1 MMDNITESVGNTYIF
16 ANVKGGC
23 GKTNLNYQLSN
34 MLVSKGYKVLCVDGD
49 PQHNLTKALTGKTP
63 EKGLMELLCG
73 ECEFS
78 DVIVQPYPDSQ
89 LLQNLYLLP
98 CNYELFFFTNDDAEE
113 DKSEKTKKSLLLK
126 NIFDKAKA
134 DGNLDYDF
142 IFFDTNPSISLITT
156 NILIYAQ
163 NIVGVFDASLDSI
176 EGFQFLESRI
186 VKPIQTKINPDLKLF
201 GMIINNSDKRTTFS
215 TAVFKAIIRLY
226 GDLVFDESITPS
238 TKNKQSRAVRIPLVE
253 YEPKHPSTLQF
264 NTLAEEFL
272 KRVGEING

>member
-1 MMDNITESVGNTYIF
+1 MDNIAKSIGNTCIF
-16 ANVKGGC
+16 CNVKGGV
-23 GKTNLNYQLSN
+23 GKTNVLYQLASVISS
-34 MLVSKGYKVLCVDGD
+34 MGYSVLCVDGD
-49 PQHNLTKALTGKTP
+49 PQHNLTKALIGKTP
-63 EKGLMELLCG
+63 DKGLMELLCG
-73 ECEFS
+73 ECEFT
-78 DVIVQPYPDSQ
+78 DIIVQPYPDSQ

-98 CNYELFFFTNDDAEE
+98 CNYELFFFTNDDTEE
-113 DKSEKTKKSLLLK
+113 DKSNKTKNPLLLK

-186 VKPIQTKINPDLKLF
+186 VKPIQAKINPDLRLF
-201 GMIINNSDKRTTFS
+201 GMIINNSDKRTIFS
-215 TAVFKAIIRLY
+215 TSVFKAIIRLY

-253 YEPKHPSTLQF
+253 YEPKHASTLQF
-264 NTLAEEFL
+264 NALAEEFL
-272 KRVGEING
+272 KRVGDVNG